1 VASVLTARRMAD
13 GKFSDCGYWTIPLP
27 MCLIWERKA
36 LDLEVM
42 PIPSILSMPLPPS
55 RKNSHINAFQRRMQ
69 KAEDLASWRNKFR
82 VT

>member
-1 VASVLTARRMAD
+1 MGEESTGL
-13 GKFSDCGYWTIPLP
+13 GSDAHSKY
-27 MCLIWERKA
+27 
-36 LDLEVM
+36 LEHA
-42 PIPSILSMPLPPS
+42 PPPS